1 VNAVYSAFPLMIGI
15 TMLVIFGLMGVFFK
29 SIFVPIRSIVSIG
42 LTLAFSFGLAVCV
55 FQDGALN
62 WTNVRVLTSIGDE
75 VCWLVPIMA
84 FSILIGLALD
94 YDVFLISRILEFR
107 LEGHEHRTSIA
118 MGLDSTGGIIAAAG
132 VIMAVAFG
140 SLLFS
145 SNPVLYQWSFIL
157 TTGVLLHTFCVE
169 PLVVPILTGLS
180 GKHCW
185 WPRRLPE
192 EHICFTEFHQDHD
205 SDDVAGLL
213 RRLETTSEYEPLR
226 AA

>member
-1 VNAVYSAFPLMIGI
+1 MVVI
-15 TMLVIFGLMGVFFK
+15 TMVVIFGLMGFYFR
-29 SIFVPIRSIVSIG
+29 SIFAPIRSIVSIS

-55 FQDGALN
+55 FQDGVLD
-62 WTNVRVLTSIGDE
+62 WTNVRALTSIGDE
-75 VCWLVPIMA
+75 MCWLVPIMA

-94 YDVFLISRILEFR
+94 YDVFLISRVLEFR
-107 LEGHEHRTSIA
+107 LEGYEHRSSIA
-118 MGLDSTGGIIAAAG
+118 MGLDSSGGIIAAAG
-132 VIMAVAFG
+132 LIMSIAFG

-157 TTGVLLHTFCVE
+157 TSAVLLHTFFIE

-180 GKHCW
+180 GKRCW

-192 EHICFTEFHQDHD
+192 EQFCFSEFQEHD

-213 RRLETTSEYEPLR
+213 RTLESSSEYEPLR
-226 AA
+226 AT